1 MNSRELLMFGP
12 LPIRV
17 IAGIAFIVA
26 GLPKFENISINQGFF
41 SSIGLPPDLLVPI
54 ALLEVIGGIF
64 LIVGVL
70 TRITASIFIIEMIG
84 ATLVVWLT
92 QSFVG
97 RPLLQQAAIITSS
110 LMAAIS
116 ISLLLTGP
124 GKISIEWDILKREIF
139 PSRRAISQQ
148 CNSAMKT
155 ASKRHKR

>member
-1 MNSRELLMFGP
+1 MTSRELQMFGP
-12 LPIRV
+12 LPIR
-17 IAGIAFIVA
+17 IMAGIAFIVA

-41 SSIGLPPDLLVPI
+41 SSLGLPPDLLVPI

-70 TRITASIFIIEMIG
+70 TRITTSIFIVEMIG

-92 QSFVG
+92 QSFAG
-97 RPLLQQAAIITSS
+97 GPLLQQAAIITSS

-139 PSRRAISQQ
+139 PRRRAISQQ
-148 CNSAMKT
+148 NTENSQY
-155 ASKRHKR
+155 